1 MPGNVASRSD
11 RCDSLL
17 EHEHSAERFLGEPPA
32 VSTSFNARH
41 R

>member
-17 EHEHSAERFLGEPPA
+17 EHEHGAERFLGEPPGA
-32 VSTSFNARH
+32 QKECVGGI
-41 R
+41 